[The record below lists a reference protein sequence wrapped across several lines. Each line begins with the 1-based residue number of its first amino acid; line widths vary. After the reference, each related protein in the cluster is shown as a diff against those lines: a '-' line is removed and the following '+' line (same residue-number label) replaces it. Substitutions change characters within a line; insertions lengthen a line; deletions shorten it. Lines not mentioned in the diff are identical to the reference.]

1 MKKSIQKPLI
11 GLAVGIPNPEGKKKI
26 TLQYTINLVKWRDI
40 IGVDDDDM
48 IEESGEEDAND

>member
-1 MKKSIQKPLI
+1 MKMSILKPLI

-40 IGVDDDDM
+40 IGVDDDM
-48 IEESGEEDAND
+48 IEESGEEDADD